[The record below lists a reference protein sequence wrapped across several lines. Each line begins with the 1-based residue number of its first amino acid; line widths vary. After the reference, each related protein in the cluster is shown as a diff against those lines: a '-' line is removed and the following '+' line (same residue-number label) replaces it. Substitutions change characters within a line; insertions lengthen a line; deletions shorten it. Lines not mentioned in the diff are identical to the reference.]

1 MDTIVTVVH
10 FITAFLIIVLILLQQ
25 GKGAEMGASFGGGG
39 SNTVFGSTGGGSFF
53 GKLTSILAVVFFCT
67 SLGLA
72 LFARNEASLN
82 LSDQIPFL
90 ENSGLEIPETD
101 IVESVEI
108 VEPVMPTDE
117 LEFDE
122 ISVPEGSDLGSD
134 DVESPTL
141 EMPAE

>member
-10 FITAFLIIVLILLQQ
+10 FITAFLIIALILMQQ

-53 GKLTSILAVVFFCT
+53 GKLTSVLAVIFFLT

-72 LFARNEASLN
+72 LFARNEAALN
-82 LSDQIPFL
+82 LSEQIPFL
-90 ENSGLEIPETD
+90 EGSATEALKSEEGVEVP
-101 IVESVEI
+101 ESVLPNEN
-108 VEPVMPTDE
+108 

-122 ISVPEGSDLGSD
+122 ISLPQGFDQGSG
-134 DVESPTL
+134 DVELPTL

>member
-10 FITAFLIIVLILLQQ
+10 FITAFLIIALILMQQ

-53 GKLTSILAVVFFCT
+53 GKLTSVLAVIFFLT

-72 LFARNEASLN
+72 LFARNEAALN
-82 LSDQIPFL
+82 LSEQIPFL
-90 ENSGLEIPETD
+90 EGSATEALKSEEGVEVP
-101 IVESVEI
+101 ESVLPNE
-108 VEPVMPTDE
+108 D

-122 ISVPEGSDLGSD
+122 ISLPQGFDQGSG
-134 DVESPTL
+134 DVELPTL

>member
-53 GKLTSILAVVFFCT
+53 GKLTAILAVVFFCT

-72 LFARNEASLN
+72 LFARNDASLN

-90 ENSGLEIPETD
+90 ETPEAD
-101 IVESVEI
+101 IVETIEVA
-108 VEPVMPTDE
+108 EPVMPTDE

-122 ISVPEGSDLGSD
+122 ISLPEGSAAGSD

>member
-10 FITAFLIIVLILLQQ
+10 FITAFLIIALILMQQ

-53 GKLTSILAVVFFCT
+53 GKLTSILAVVFFAT

-90 ENSGLEIPETD
+90 ETSEAE
-101 IVESVEI
+101 IVETIEVA
-108 VEPVMPTDE
+108 EPVMPTDE

-122 ISVPEGSDLGSD
+122 VSAPGGSDLSSD